1 MFFNY
6 SKGITPIE
14 YVNRRGG
21 CARVRTG
28 VYGKCP
34 YFPFNFPVNL
44 KPLSKKQNLLK
55 IFYRTVHTFKKL
67 LHVSFIYNW
76 ERSKKGRRKER

>member
-14 YVNRRGG
+14 DVNRRGG

-28 VYGKCP
+28 VYGKRP

-44 KPLSKKQNLLK
+44 KLFSKK
-55 IFYRTVHTFKKL
+55 
-67 LHVSFIYNW
+67 
-76 ERSKKGRRKER
+76 